1 MSLMQFIGV
10 VLVVWLWIVCG
21 VSAFCI
27 LTDWLDHRRDGKL
40 QQAAR
45 LLRLWNEGT
54 FKRIR

>member
-21 VSAFCI
+21 VAAFSMFVEWG
-27 LTDWLDHRRDGKL
+27 THRRDGKL
-40 QQAAR
+40 SRASR

-54 FKRIR
+54 FKRVL